1 MLRSI
6 DDDSP
11 GAERLQQWNRR
22 FTPLVVVAALLP
34 LGSVLSGG
42 SGTGAQAWLAVG
54 SWLVLLID
62 LIAHIRLRPGFLSLP
77 AGKLYV
83 VIVVITTPVYLL
95 LPGSAGNADLLTLAR
110 LAWVVR
116 LIAVAVQGMRGIHRL
131 LSRLGQTALYA
142 LVATL
147 LAAIVIDQVESPAD
161 GFDDFGDA
169 LWWSIVTITSVGYGD
184 LVPETTTGRITASLL
199 MVAGLA
205 FLGAI
210 AATLASFL
218 GLADASR
225 STDTPDVQPVAA
237 DRDPAATDRQVSELA
252 ELRREI
258 TRLAALIDDRHPP
271 DETSGRRS

>member
-1 MLRSI
+1 
-6 DDDSP
+6 
-11 GAERLQQWNRR
+11 
-22 FTPLVVVAALLP
+22 
-34 LGSVLSGG
+34 
-42 SGTGAQAWLAVG
+42 
-54 SWLVLLID
+54 
-62 LIAHIRLRPGFLSLP
+62 
-77 AGKLYV
+77 
-83 VIVVITTPVYLL
+83 
-95 LPGSAGNADLLTLAR
+95 
-110 LAWVVR
+110 
-116 LIAVAVQGMRGIHRL
+116 MRGIHRL

-218 GLADASR
+218 GLADASQ
-225 STDTPDVQPVAA
+225 STEPPDVQPVAA
-237 DRDPAATDRQVSELA
+237 ESDPAATDRQVGELA

>member
-95 LPGSAGNADLLTLAR
+95 LPGSAGNTDLLTLAR

-147 LAAIVIDQVESPAD
+147 LAAIVIDQVESPSD

-271 DETSGRRS
+271 DETSGPRS